1 MGDWE
6 GNNYPQ
12 LCFSVGLSC
21 QSCTEASARQLASVC
36 KGLRGKAV
44 GQLFVQIY
52 PHAACAPM
60 HAHFAEC
67 YRSAAA
73 EQAGEAICA
82 VPARKPAA
90 MAAVA

>member
-1 MGDWE
+1 MSESE

-12 LCFSVGLSC
+12 LCFSVGLTC
-21 QSCTEASARQLASVC
+21 QACTEASARHLASVC
-36 KGLRGKAV
+36 KGLRGKMV

-52 PHAACAPM
+52 PRPACAPM

-67 YRSAAA
+67 YRRAALD
-73 EQAGEAICA
+73 QAQETVCEL
-82 VPARKPAA
+82 PQRKPAA